1 MSLTRWDGSLKTK
14 VFLRDI
20 YSQDRFFDD
29 MSAYVEELFQEHPD
43 SQALYDEI
51 QTYIVDFEK
60 NKDFAKFFKE
70 TNDESLKGSI
80 DLTEQKIPLEA
91 LIGLKDFGALNKEEE
106 AVFNKALEERIIR
119 PSRDSFYVVL

>member
-106 AVFNKALEERIIR
+106 AVFNKALEERIIC